1 MNPRHRVKTSIF
13 FISSDLYNGAPLALR
28 RDMRTLALLVCLL
41 SLPLVAHA
49 QEADAPDG
57 AIIDAAEVSGL
68 PLNNLS
74 PGLRQD
80 LNALAGTPLNRE
92 RVNEL
97 AMRIEDERPDVVTA
111 VRSISRPDGKAHV
124 VFLVARI
131 SDDTDLSENINAR
144 YIVESVELE
153 GPASEVSQQLRD
165 DLQKLVGRR
174 LDSDEAGELRDRLED
189 ELPGRDVS
197 RRISKGS
204 QPGMIRVVFEIFE
217 EPWIRFA
224 PTRSKLVYHS
234 QQGWSGVLDIPMSRS
249 RSRHRFTAGLVF
261 NDIDDLIEEYSGFRL
276 AFESRMIGTER
287 FGARFE
293 FSRYE
298 QSWED
303 ATLSAF
309 ALNSGLPELYRSR
322 LTVEPTATF
331 AFNPSVRISGGLSIT
346 ELESLNNSPN
356 SQMANAWVAGITAD
370 HRWESKD
377 DIDQRLEARYQ
388 LRAAMDGL
396 GSDLVYK
403 RHLGE
408 ARFQFD
414 QRHSTAIA
422 SLSLGYITGNAPL
435 FERFSLGNS
444 LTLRGWDKY
453 DIAPLGGERMFHS
466 SVEYR
471 LWHIAVFFDA
481 GSVWDR
487 NADMNVR
494 YSTGFGVHSDNSF
507 LTVGFPLNSDNAG
520 ATFMAGVRF

>member
-1 MNPRHRVKTSIF
+1 
-13 FISSDLYNGAPLALR
+13 
-28 RDMRTLALLVCLL
+28 MRTLALLVLL
-41 SLPLVAHA
+41 LGLSFVQANA
-49 QEADAPDG
+49 QEADAPEG
-57 AIIDAAEVSGL
+57 AIIDSVEMSGFS
-68 PLNNLS
+68 PYNLS
-74 PGLRQD
+74 PGLQKEFD
-80 LNALAGTPLNRE
+80 SLVGSPLNRE
-92 RVNEL
+92 RLNQLVS
-97 AMRIEDERPDVVTA
+97 RIEGEQPEMVAA
-111 VRSISRPDGKAHV
+111 VRSVVRPDSKAHV
-124 VFLVARI
+124 IFLVARI
-131 SDDTDLSENINAR
+131 SEDTELSENINAR
-144 YIVESVELE
+144 YVVESVEIE
-153 GPASEVSQQLRD
+153 GPSSEVSQQLRD

-174 LDSDEAGELRDRLED
+174 LDSDEAEELRDRLED

-217 EPWIRFA
+217 RPWIRFA
-224 PTRSKLVYHS
+224 PTRSKLVYHA
-234 QQGWSGVLDIPMSRS
+234 QQGWSGVLDIPMSSS
-249 RSRHRFTAGLVF
+249 RSRHRFTAGLAF
-261 NDIDDLIEEYSGFRL
+261 NDIDELIEEYSGFRL
-276 AFESRMIGTER
+276 AFESRMVGTER

-309 ALNSGLPELYRSR
+309 ALNPGLPELYRSR

-331 AFNPSVRISGGLSIT
+331 AFTPNVRINGGLSIT
-346 ELESLNNSPN
+346 ELESLTNAPG
-356 SQMANAWVAGITAD
+356 SQMANAWVAGVSAD
-370 HRWESKD
+370 HRWESTAH
-377 DIDQRLEARYQ
+377 IDQRVEASYQ
-388 LRAAMDGL
+388 LRAALDGL

-408 ARFQFD
+408 ARYRFD
-414 QRHSTAIA
+414 QRQSTVLA
-422 SLSLGYITGNAPL
+422 SLSLGYISGNAPL

-453 DIAPLGGERMFHS
+453 DLAPLGGERMFHS

-471 LWHIAVFFDA
+471 LWHIGVFFDA

-487 NADMNVR
+487 NADMNLR

>member
-1 MNPRHRVKTSIF
+1 
-13 FISSDLYNGAPLALR
+13 
-28 RDMRTLALLVCLL
+28 MRTLALLVLL
-41 SLPLVAHA
+41 LGLSFVQANA
-49 QEADAPDG
+49 QEADAPEG
-57 AIIDAAEVSGL
+57 AIIDSVEMSGFS
-68 PLNNLS
+68 PYSLS
-74 PGLRQD
+74 PELQKEFDSLVGS
-80 LNALAGTPLNRE
+80 PLNRE
-92 RVNEL
+92 RLNQLVS
-97 AMRIEDERPDVVTA
+97 RIEGEQPEMVAA
-111 VRSISRPDGKAHV
+111 VRSVARPDGKAHV
-124 VFLVARI
+124 IFLVARI

-144 YIVESVELE
+144 YLVESVDLE
-153 GPASEVSQQLRD
+153 GPSSDVSQQLRD

-174 LDSDEAGELRDRLED
+174 LDTEEAEELRDRLED

-224 PTRSKLVYHS
+224 PTRSKLVYHA

-249 RSRHRFTAGLVF
+249 RSRHRFTAGLAF
-261 NDIDDLIEEYSGFRL
+261 NDIDELIEEYSGFRL

-309 ALNSGLPELYRSR
+309 ALNPGLPELYRSR

-331 AFNPSVRISGGLSIT
+331 AFTPNVRINGGLSIT
-346 ELESLNNSPN
+346 ELESLTNAPG
-356 SQMANAWVAGITAD
+356 SQMANAWVAGVSAD
-370 HRWESKD
+370 RRWESTAH
-377 DIDQRLEARYQ
+377 IDQRVEASYQ
-388 LRAAMDGL
+388 LRAALDGL
-396 GSDLVYK
+396 GSDLVYR
-403 RHLGE
+403 RHVGE
-408 ARFQFD
+408 ARYRFD
-414 QRHSTAIA
+414 QRQSTVLA
-422 SLSLGYITGNAPL
+422 SLSLGYISGNAPL

-471 LWHIAVFFDA
+471 LWHIGVFFDA

-487 NADMNVR
+487 NADMNLR

-520 ATFMAGVRF
+520 ATFLGGVRF